1 MTRILVASLLSL
13 MCFASSAYAQEAP
26 PAPTELS
33 PDSVQALLLKKVPP
47 SYPPLA
53 RQAGIQGTV
62 ILQIVINKAGDVRD
76 VQLYSGH
83 PLLAPAAIDA
93 VKQWKYQPYTKDGE
107 AIKVMT
113 KVRVNF
119 ALEGGPPNSTVGD
132 APGGVVG
139 RVIGSVNGSRPGAI
153 RVSEVVYRVS
163 EGEMRELRIAKID
176 PV

>member
-13 MCFASSAYAQEAP
+13 MCYAPSAYAQEA

-33 PDSVQALLLKKVPP
+33 PDSVQALLLKKLPP

-53 RQAGIQGTV
+53 RQARIQGTV
-62 ILQIVINKAGDVRD
+62 ILQVVINIAGDVRD

-83 PLLAPAAIDA
+83 PMLAPAAIDA

-107 AIKVMT
+107 AMEVTT

-132 APGGVVG
+132 APGGAMG
-139 RVIGSVNGSRPGAI
+139 GVIGGIISSTPGA
-153 RVSEVVYRVS
+153 VRVS
-163 EGEMRELRIAKID
+163 EGVFRVSKTEMRTLRIQKID